1 MKKRKAAYLHFRFL
15 SVLRFFFNSIEFVR
29 EEQDSNARLINH
41 HSTGYRA
48 SHIRGQL
55 GGLLRLLARLSFVD
69 MGLQTLVEIV
79 HAHASVDD
87 SHDDESNR
95 DDSKERE

>member
-1 MKKRKAAYLHFRFL
+1 MWKRKAAYLHFRFL
-15 SVLRFFFNSIEFVR
+15 LVLFNSIESFH
-29 EEQDSNARLINH
+29 EEQHSNARLINH

-48 SHIRGQL
+48 SYIRRQL

-95 DDSKERE
+95 DDSKESE